1 MLMKLKASWLLGRP
15 KVQFSIKDDSSLNR
29 SYMYPPSHPGFLL
42 SSYRLDVCCAFQVL
56 TEVSKR
62 EIAVLRTFQTLAAGI
77 FTRPA
82 EISAAHA
89 RHIHLCNNC
98 LSTITGHQSFD
109 PKDFADADLNFKQ
122 EKDRSYSGFLSLGK
136 TPSLV
141 QGLRDFADLDL
152 EDKQVTHP
160 EGVEESILS
169 RDSLSDTSSEASFA
183 DVSSVESG
191 RRGRSGHV
199 NARSDSNMSK
209 TYKKTRRT
217 DVREAESSSE
227 SEGET
232 EKPQKS
238 QIKKSKET
246 DGSTRARGGTAV
258 RFNVQEPEVSTT
270 EGGAP
275 TARMERSFTKDS
287 VYSVPT
293 QGSSVTLPLAD
304 EGEVTIDDF
313 LYLIAQSFRLSG
325 IRRGVY
331 L

>member
-1 MLMKLKASWLLGRP
+1 M
-15 KVQFSIKDDSSLNR
+15 
-29 SYMYPPSHPGFLL
+29 
-42 SSYRLDVCCAFQVL
+42 L
-56 TEVSKR
+56 TEVSKH
-62 EIAVLRTFQTLAAGI
+62 EIAVLRTFQALAAGI

-98 LSTITGHQSFD
+98 LSTITGHQSLD
-109 PKDFADADLNFKQ
+109 AKDFADADLNFKQ

-141 QGLRDFADLDL
+141 QGLRDFADLGL

-160 EGVEESILS
+160 EDEEESIVS

-199 NARSDSNMSK
+199 NARSNSNMSK

-217 DVREAESSSE
+217 DARKAESSSE
-227 SEGET
+227 SEGGT
-232 EKPQKS
+232 EEPKKC
-238 QIKKSKET
+238 QIKNSKQTDGSKET
-246 DGSTRARGGTAV
+246 DGSARARGGTAV
-258 RFNVQEPEVSTT
+258 RFNVQDPEVSTT
-270 EGGAP
+270 EGGVPA
-275 TARMERSFTKDS
+275 ARMERSFTKDS
-287 VYSVPT
+287 LYSVPT

-304 EGEVTIDDF
+304 EGEATIDNV
-313 LYLIAQSFRLSG
+313 LYLIT
-325 IRRGVY
+325 
-331 L
+331 